1 MISGYNFFLKMEEL
15 KLVTKL
21 ARNKSLLIMERQAYL
36 VIDTYLSMTSTPS
49 VSNYKSFQESW
60 RVKIF

>member
-1 MISGYNFFLKMEEL
+1 MISGYNFFLNMEEL

-36 VIDTYLSMTSTPS
+36 VIDTYLSMTSTLS
-49 VSNYKSFQESW
+49 VPNYKSFQESW

>member
-1 MISGYNFFLKMEEL
+1 MISGYNFFLNMEEL

-21 ARNKSLLIMERQAYL
+21 AINKSLLIMERQAYL

-49 VSNYKSFQESW
+49 VPNYKSFQE
-60 RVKIF
+60 